1 VVGLRNPLV
10 ALPLLVL
17 LLALFAW
24 ARPLNHDESQ
34 YVAAALLV
42 ADGHLPYRDFA
53 YLQTPLQPF
62 LLAPLAAVSDEWA
75 WPALRLA
82 NALMGAMMLACVF
95 VAARRAGAS
104 ERAAFAAA
112 ALMGATDIFLF
123 SVGTARNDALPAALF
138 AAALIPIAGV
148 IRGEGDRGEG
158 DRVGAAIAGLL
169 LAAAAAAK
177 VSYALPAG
185 AYGLYAL
192 IDRRHRPAWIAA
204 GAAPVLLGVAL
215 TAWSDPQAFWFGTI
229 TFPALAPE
237 QYYAATG
244 RGWRT
249 GAGAKLVDAL
259 KFLALGPAL
268 LAIPLALR
276 ARWREG
282 RVFDALLIAA
292 AIASLMPSP
301 VWRQYLLP
309 LLPVLF
315 VRLGIALTQAP
326 PGRHLRRIAVVFV
339 VAGFA
344 PTVVALASGR
354 PAMPTAIRATEAVDA
369 PLDLAGIGD
378 GIVTLSPELLAG
390 RSPDPRFAAG
400 PFYFRSRAL
409 LAPHE
414 EAELTVISHGRLH
427 TLGSPPALLTG
438 AEAWT
443 SGDARL
449 DVALDRWAEARGYLR
464 RPLSERLTLW
474 LRPPA
479 AALPP
484 PPARSNS

>member
-1 VVGLRNPLV
+1 MPARLRLPLV
-10 ALPLLVL
+10 LPAFVL
-17 LLALFAW
+17 LLAALAW

-53 YLQTPLQPF
+53 YLQTPLQPV
-62 LLAPLAAVSDEWA
+62 LLAPLAAMADEWV

-82 NALMGAMMLACVF
+82 NAFLGAGMVLCVF
-95 VAARRAGAS
+95 VAARRAGA
-104 ERAAFAAA
+104 AHAPALAAA
-112 ALMGATDIFLF
+112 ALLATCDIFLF

-138 AAALIPIAGV
+138 AAALIPIARAEFGTTT
-148 IRGEGDRGEG
+148 RGS
-158 DRVGAAIAGLL
+158 AMLAGLL

-185 AYGLYAL
+185 AYALYAL
-192 IDRRHRPAWIAA
+192 VDRRHRPVWIAA
-204 GAAPVLLGVAL
+204 GAAPILLGVASS
-215 TAWSDPQAFWFGTI
+215 AWSDPAAFWFGTV

-237 QYYAATG
+237 EYYAATG

-249 GAGAKLVDAL
+249 GLGARTIDTL

-268 LAIPLALR
+268 LAIPVALR
-276 ARWREG
+276 GRWRAG
-282 RVFDALLIAA
+282 RAFDVLLAA
-292 AIASLMPSP
+292 AVLASVLPAP
-301 VWRQYLLP
+301 TWRQYLLP

-315 VRLGIALTQAP
+315 VRLAVMLTRHP
-326 PGRHLRRIAVVFV
+326 PGPRLRMAFAAFAVIGFV
-339 VAGFA
+339 
-344 PTVVALASGR
+344 PTIVALASGR
-354 PAMPTAIRATEAVDA
+354 PAMPTAVRAADTVDDH
-369 PLDLAGIGD
+369 LDRVGIGD
-378 GIVTLSPELLAG
+378 GVVTLAPELLAG

-409 LAPHE
+409 LDTSDERAFD
-414 EAELTVISHGRLH
+414 VISHRRLH
-427 TLGSPPALLTG
+427 LMGRPPALLTG

-449 DVALDRWAEARGYLR
+449 DAMLDHWARTNGYQAY
-464 RPLSERLTLW
+464 PLPERLTLW

-479 AALPP
+479 AASPP
-484 PPARSNS
+484 PVPRSNS